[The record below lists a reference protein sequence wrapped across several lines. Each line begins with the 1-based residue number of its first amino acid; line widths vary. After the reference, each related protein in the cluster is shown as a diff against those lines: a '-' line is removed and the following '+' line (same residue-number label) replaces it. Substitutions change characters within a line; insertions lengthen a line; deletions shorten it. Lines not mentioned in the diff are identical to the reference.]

1 MLHNIFFLSNI
12 KKNAIKSVYNLL
24 PPCMWLCVCDNRK
37 WFNFL
42 SPVNTRGRIS
52 SNEKKND
59 ITCVDQCSQWRRLA
73 EVSRFQ
79 SRPRKADQTHWSKVS
94 FWVEALENCCSSGT
108 GQKNATEPIERWHFW
123 SQNSG
128 TVLQSAP
135 VA

>member
-1 MLHNIFFLSNI
+1 MPLSQFTIYCHPACDYAFATTGNDSIFCRRWTPEAEFRAM
-12 KKNAIKSVYNLL
+12 K
-24 PPCMWLCVCDNRK
+24 
-37 WFNFL
+37 
-42 SPVNTRGRIS
+42 
-52 SNEKKND
+52 KKND
-59 ITCVDQCSQWRRLA
+59 ITCVYQCSQWRRLA

-135 VA
+135 VAKVSVA